1 LAAERKRNDV
11 PVDKWPHWPFERWF
25 PLRTQGT
32 RRMSRLDPQKA
43 LITGSVPAL
52 PPADAHHLN
61 RQGILWMV
69 LAMSAFM
76 ANDALVKAVGARVPA
91 AQLIVVRGV
100 VAITLICLVA
110 WHMGVLGQARSL
122 LRRGVLVRAVC
133 EGLGTFMYLAA
144 LFHMPLAN
152 VTAINLSAPLFVA
165 LLARLVLG
173 EAVHLGRWLA
183 IGLGFMGVLLVVRP
197 QPGDFNLYAWLA
209 VLATLVYSVR
219 DLLTRRLPPALPSI
233 LVTLATAGTVW
244 LMACAVLA
252 VQGLVPMA
260 WHDVGLLALASVF
273 LSTGYFAIIA
283 ATRHA
288 ELSVVA
294 PFRYVGLLWALVLG
308 WVFWGDVPDFW
319 AWAGMVCL
327 VVAGL
332 AMVWQQRRR

>member
-1 LAAERKRNDV
+1 MALTTAPRRATAA
-11 PVDKWPHWPFERWF
+11 
-25 PLRTQGT
+25 
-32 RRMSRLDPQKA
+32 
-43 LITGSVPAL
+43 
-52 PPADAHHLN
+52 ADTHRFN

-69 LAMSAFM
+69 LAMTAFM

-110 WHMGVLGQARSL
+110 RHMGVLGQVRSL
-122 LRRGVLVRAVC
+122 WHRGVLVRASC
-133 EGLGTFMYLAA
+133 EGLGTFLYLAA
-144 LFHMPLAN
+144 LFNLPLAN
-152 VTAINLSAPLFVA
+152 VTAINLSAPLLVA
-165 LLARLVLG
+165 VLARLVLG

-183 IGLGFMGVLLVVRP
+183 IGLGFAGVLLVVQP
-197 QPGDFNLYAWLA
+197 QPGQFNTYAWLA
-209 VLATLVYSVR
+209 VLATLLYSAR
-219 DLLTRRLPPALPSI
+219 DLLTRGLPPALPSI

-244 LMACAVLA
+244 GMACGVLA

-260 WHDVGLLALASVF
+260 WGDVGLLALASVF
-273 LSTGYFAIIA
+273 LSIGYFAVIA

-294 PFRYVGLLWALVLG
+294 PFRYVGLLWALLLG
-308 WVFWGDVPDFW
+308 WVFWGDVPNAL

>member
-1 LAAERKRNDV
+1 MRKRDPQAV
-11 PVDKWPHWPFERWF
+11 QMTGPALTLTPVD
-25 PLRTQGT
+25 TQ
-32 RRMSRLDPQKA
+32 
-43 LITGSVPAL
+43 
-52 PPADAHHLN
+52 HLN

-69 LAMSAFM
+69 LAMSAFV
-76 ANDALVKAVGARVPA
+76 ANDALVKAVGARVPV

-100 VAITLICLVA
+100 VAITLICCVA
-110 WHMGVLGQARSL
+110 WHMGALGQVRSL
-122 LRRGVLVRAVC
+122 ARRGVLVRAIC

-173 EAVHLGRWLA
+173 EAVHLGRWLT

-209 VLATLVYSVR
+209 VLATLLYSAR
-219 DLLTRRLPPALPSI
+219 DLLTRRLPPTMPSI
-233 LVTLATAGTVW
+233 LVTLATASTVW
-244 LMACAVLA
+244 LMACVVLS
-252 VQGLVPMA
+252 VQGVVPMA
-260 WHDVGLLALASVF
+260 WRDVGLLALASVF
-273 LSTGYFAIIA
+273 LSTGYFAVIA

-308 WVFWGDVPDFW
+308 WVFWGDVPDAW
-319 AWAGMVCL
+319 AWVGMVCL

-332 AMVWQQRRR
+332 AMVWQQRRRR

>member
-1 LAAERKRNDV
+1 MAGKCWA
-11 PVDKWPHWPFERWF
+11 RWT
-25 PLRTQGT
+25 PRPRLPARVTEPTGPAPDDRH
-32 RRMSRLDPQKA
+32 RR
-43 LITGSVPAL
+43 
-52 PPADAHHLN
+52 N

-76 ANDALVKAVGARVPA
+76 GNDALVKAVGARVPA

-100 VAITLICLVA
+100 VAITLILLVA
-110 WHMGVLGQARSL
+110 RHMGVLGQLRSL
-122 LRRGVLVRAVC
+122 LHRGVLVRAGC
-133 EGLGTFMYLAA
+133 EGVATFMYLAA
-144 LFHMPLAN
+144 LFHLPLAN

-183 IGLGFMGVLLVVRP
+183 IGGGFAGVLLVVQP
-197 QPGDFNLYAWLA
+197 QPGQFNTHAWLA
-209 VLATLVYSVR
+209 VLATLLYSAR
-219 DLLTRRLPPALPSI
+219 DLLTRSLPPAVPSI

-244 LMACAVLA
+244 LLAAMVLA

-260 WHDVGLLALASVF
+260 WRDVGLLALASVF
-273 LSTGYFAIIA
+273 LSTGYFAVIA

-294 PFRYVGLLWALVLG
+294 PFRYVGLLWALLLG
-308 WVFWGDVPDFW
+308 WVFWGDVPNLL
-319 AWAGMVCL
+319 AQVGMVCL